1 MYIWIEIK
9 EIMTH
14 NEELNLESSIDFIK
28 MRMRKMADE
37 FYDKFKNTS
46 IPVVKDTLI
55 YEKYNTVG
63 IIFKD
68 GSGFAVPYF
77 FYQQLQA
84 KTSVDYTNVFNK
96 NLPWLDLLSEI
107 YEKTFSIKSPLSKA
121 DIKILRALCFYKRNG
136 LFNNFDFVDQKNFIF
151 QIKNLSKIINLSYR
165 WTIGRI
171 NYLVENYILLS
182 HFILNPF
189 LFGLKTYLLSYD
201 PQFDDEISYL
211 NSITLFK
218 LNLSYKEV
226 IRIIQ
231 LPNIQAPT
239 DLNFS
244 FSYELTKISEMNIFN
259 NLSGLS
265 EDPKK
270 SFTTIPNFDLTKV
283 KLSKPIIEFKESIST
298 VQSIDFNDID
308 EAVYP
313 LLNKMTNTRR
323 ISIIVRILNYLAK
336 WRSVQGSLSKASK
349 ELRINPLEFLE
360 TCKFLFN
367 NDVIGFF
374 PRISRI
380 GCNNRYGIVIKDYSG
395 EKSAELMNIYYNF
408 LELPQSVVF
417 IGENLLYAYVTMP
430 DNYISAFIKYMSSLH
445 SKFEVKYNSF
455 ITLKSW
461 GRFNIPLPEGTT
473 VDEYGVNF
481 PAEIYDKFKAKSLL

>member
-1 MYIWIEIK
+1 MK
-9 EIMTH
+9 ELLTY
-14 NEELNLESSIDFIK
+14 NEESNLDLSIDFIK
-28 MRMRKMADE
+28 IRMRKLADE
-37 FYDKFKNTS
+37 FYDKFKNSS
-46 IPVVKDTLI
+46 IPVIKVALI

-63 IIFKD
+63 IVFQD
-68 GSGFAVPYF
+68 GSGFAVPFF
-77 FYQQLQA
+77 FYQQLQTKA
-84 KTSVDYTNVFNK
+84 NVDYTNIFSK
-96 NLPWLDLLSEI
+96 NLPWLDVLSEI
-107 YEKTFSIKSPLSKA
+107 YEKTFSIKSSLSKA
-121 DIKILRALCFYKRNG
+121 DIKILRALCFYKRNE
-136 LFNNFDFVDQKNFIF
+136 LFSDFNFTDQKNFIF
-151 QIKNLSKIINLSYR
+151 QIKTLSKITNLSYR

-171 NYLVENYILLS
+171 NYLVENNILLS

-189 LFGLKTYLLSYD
+189 LFGLKTYLLSYN
-201 PQFDDEISYL
+201 PQFDEEISYL

-218 LNLSYKEV
+218 LNLSYKEA

-239 DLNFS
+239 DLNFL
-244 FSYELTKISEMNIFN
+244 FDHELTKISEMNIFN

-270 SFTTIPNFDLTKV
+270 SFATIPNFDSTKV
-283 KLSKPIIEFKESIST
+283 KISKPIIEFKESISS

-323 ISIIVRILNYLAK
+323 ISIIVRILDYLAK
-336 WRSVQGSLSKASK
+336 WRSIQGSLSKASK
-349 ELRINPLEFLE
+349 ELRANPLEFLE

-367 NDVIGFF
+367 NDIIGFF

-395 EKSAELMNIYYNF
+395 EQNAELMKIYYNF
-408 LELPQSVVF
+408 LELPISAVF
-417 IGENLLYAYVTMP
+417 IGENLIYAYVAMP
-430 DNYISAFIKYMSSLH
+430 DNYISAFIKYLNSLH

-461 GRFNIPLPEGTT
+461 GRFSIPLPDGTT
-473 VDEYGVNF
+473 IDEYGVNF
-481 PAEIYDKFKAKSLL
+481 PSEIYEKFKVKSLT